1 MVTLS
6 LEAGLLASHL
16 HLMLIHIL
24 NNSFKSCFLH
34 VSVFKN
40 LHNFLLCLL
49 HPAPHF
55 SFSFDLE
62 EHKSYNR
69 ISPHRKTSCT
79 QKRKV
84 SVQRHR
90 TKIFLPGILTP
101 SSDCEIICEQ
111 PAQKFDPT
119 KAFLTMLDYR
129 QELENVL
136 PSCSVGRDS
145 CSSLQLL
152 CQQHQRCPAALT
164 SSCGDLRIYSL
175 SILYIFTVVL
185 GSHATISWDKRSNSA
200 SCCKSSAPVDL
211 AAAKSFSIL

>member
-40 LHNFLLCLL
+40 LHNFLLWLL

-129 QELENVL
+129 QELENVF

-185 GSHATISWDKRSNSA
+185 GSHTTIS
-200 SCCKSSAPVDL
+200 
-211 AAAKSFSIL
+211 